1 MRMRPSTGRG
11 NLPGTPPPRAIPL
24 TILYPVLSKSPPDE
38 ISQPAPSAVP
48 DAMSKEPT
56 VSVVVPNYNHGQ
68 YLPRCLTALVEQSVL
83 PREIIVIDDA
93 STDNSAQIVE
103 DFSRRHPLIRLH
115 RNTVNQGVVYGANLG
130 LQLAHGDWVLFA
142 AADDFVLPGF
152 MEKSVALLRQ
162 HPESALCC
170 TIGDWHEVATG
181 MNWHV
186 SVGMGNIPC
195 FIPPGRMAELERAG
209 KFYIASHSAIMRR
222 QPLLD
227 AGAFLPPLRWHCDW
241 FAITVASFRHGICF
255 VPEPLARFFINP
267 TSYYKSGSRRE
278 EHRQVMCAI
287 LDLLL
292 TEKYRDVE
300 SLIRE
305 SGAMFLFGKPMLSV
319 MLRHPAYRRFLTPAF
334 LRKNLG
340 HIIKLELKR
349 FTPGFVANLYFR
361 LAGYRAKT
369 QPAA

>member
-1 MRMRPSTGRG
+1 MRMHPLTGRG
-11 NLPGTPPPRAIPL
+11 NLPGVLPLWAIQL
-24 TILYPVLSKSPPDE
+24 TICPRSLAKSSPYESSKLTLPVV
-38 ISQPAPSAVP
+38 IAPQITDS
-48 DAMSKEPT
+48 T

-103 DFSRRHPLIRLH
+103 EFSRRHPFVRLH
-115 RNTVNQGVVYGANLG
+115 RNPTNQGVVYGANLG
-130 LQLAHGDWVLFA
+130 LQLARGDWVLFA

-152 MEKSVALLRQ
+152 LEKSVALLRQ

-170 TIGDWHEVATG
+170 TIGDWHEIATG

-186 SVGMGNIPC
+186 SVGMGTEPC
-195 FIPPGRMAELERAG
+195 FIPPARMAALERSR

-227 AGAFLPPLRWHCDW
+227 AGGFLPQLRWHCDW
-241 FAITVASFRHGICF
+241 FAITVAAFRHGICF
-255 VPEPLARFFINP
+255 VPEPLARFFIYP

-278 EHRQVMCAI
+278 EHRQVMCAL

-300 SLIRE
+300 PLIRE

-319 MLRHPAYRRFLTPAF
+319 MLRHPSYRRFLTPAF
-334 LRKNLG
+334 LRKNLW
-340 HIIKLELKR
+340 HIIKLELKS
-349 FTPGFVANLYFR
+349 FTPGFLANLYFQ

-369 QPAA
+369 KPTA